1 MKSYIYLRGSFTALV
16 PLALSVAAVLAQPAI
31 AAQMQAAPSKSIVKD
46 VTVSEGT
53 NMAATVSPDGKTII
67 VDLQETLWS
76 LPATGGAM
84 KRLTDPMLE
93 PSRPDW
99 SPKGNWIAFQGYKTG
114 TFHIWLMKPDGA
126 GVKELTDGHG
136 DDREPRISPDGTK
149 VAFASDRAMQ
159 GSYDIW
165 VADIATGKLTQI
177 TSSEKE
183 EYEPTWTP
191 DGKSIAFVSGMG
203 VARGHGASV
212 TAVDVE
218 QVEIASGARKTI
230 YSLPKTGGASVDAAT
245 GAAHIESP
253 SISPSGKLS
262 FILVNG
268 SKSELMVDGKKAG
281 SATDV
286 FPFYA
291 AWLPGG
297 KILYTGDG
305 KILTTDLA
313 SNTSAAVP
321 FTATFHI
328 DRPGYRHRIYDFDGT
343 APKQVRGILHP
354 QLSPDGKQ
362 VLFEALNQLWL
373 MPIGGKPVALT
384 SDSYY
389 KEDAS
394 FSPDGKAIV
403 FSTDADGFES
413 LHIMDLATKQ
423 VRRVTHEPADN
434 AEVSSHWSPDGKSIS
449 FLTQDGTFVADVAT
463 GAVKQVMPEFFYPS
477 EPSWSPD
484 SKTLTMA
491 VLKPFNMRFR
501 EGTSQIY
508 TLDLATGKSVLHEI
522 APFETLTSRGFDGPL
537 FSPDGTKILFVMD
550 DFLYTMPVDAHG
562 IPAGPATKLNNE
574 MSDSPTWSGDSKKIL
589 YVSNTK
595 LRMID
600 ATPGATPQP
609 VPLDLTYV
617 RKLPGTKTVI
627 YAGTLWNGLGAA
639 TQKNVDITVVKNR
652 IVSIKPHTEAATK
665 VTGNDTYIDAHDK
678 LVMPGLWESH
688 NHMYGAIQEAG
699 DAGGRLWLSYG
710 FTTLQSQGDAGYVQE
725 EVKESFASGNRVGPR
740 YFASADIFDGERIF
754 YPTNRSIRSEEQIE
768 REFERTQ
775 SLEVDNYK
783 TYVRMT
789 NERQKKF
796 MELAHNKAGVWVA
809 SHYGVPSMLFGVD
822 GMSHVSATSRWGY
835 AYSRSLTGISYED
848 IRKTFPAA
856 DMWITSTA
864 FGSTAQYA
872 LDPKLVDDTRLQV
885 LDQPWA
891 LKTLKGVVAR
901 AVKTSPSG
909 NSEALKRED
918 ETVAAIYNAGGKI
931 MAGIDSYSPGLLM
944 PLEMGI
950 RAEAFNGMKP
960 WQALQ
965 TATILPARAFG
976 YEKDLGSIE
985 TGKLAD
991 IDIVDGNPLENINDV
1006 MKIAGVMVN
1015 GRYYTQAELMAPFV
1029 KK

>member
-1 MKSYIYLRGSFTALV
+1 MKLHVFLRGSLAAL
-16 PLALSVAAVLAQPAI
+16 PLSLSVAAVLAYPAM
-31 AAQMQAAPSKSIVKD
+31 AQMQSTPSKSIVKA

-53 NMAATVSPDGKTII
+53 NMAATASPDGKTLI

-76 LPATGGAM
+76 LPVSGGKM

-99 SPKGNWIAFQGYKTG
+99 SPKGDWVAFQGYKTG
-114 TFHIWLMKPDGA
+114 TFHIWLMKPDGS
-126 GVKELTDGHG
+126 GVKQLTDGHG

-149 VAFASDRAMQ
+149 VAFASDRGMQ
-159 GSYDIW
+159 GNYDIW
-165 VADIATGKLTQI
+165 VADIATGKVTQVT
-177 TSSEKE
+177 TSAKE
-183 EYEPTWTP
+183 EYEPTWAP
-191 DGKSIAFVSGMG
+191 DGKSIAFVSGTG
-203 VARGHGASV
+203 IARGHGASV
-212 TAVDVE
+212 SGVDVE
-218 QVEIASGARKTI
+218 QVDLAGGSRKTI
-230 YSLPKTGGASVDAAT
+230 YSLKPAGGAGEGA
-245 GAAHIESP
+245 AAHIESP
-253 SISPSGKLS
+253 SISPTGKLS
-262 FILVNG
+262 FVLVG
-268 SKSELMVDGKKAG
+268 GGKSELMVDGKKAG
-281 SATDV
+281 AATDV
-286 FPFYA
+286 FPFYP
-291 AWLPGG
+291 AWLPDG

-313 SNTSAAVP
+313 SNTSAPVP
-321 FTATFHI
+321 FTATFQI
-328 DRPGYRHRIYDFDGT
+328 DRPGYRHRIYDFDST
-343 APKQVRGILHP
+343 APKQVRGIMHP

-373 MPIGGKPVALT
+373 MPIGSKPVALT

-389 KEDAS
+389 KQDAS

-413 LHIMDLATKQ
+413 LHIMDLSTKQ

-434 AEVSSHWSPDGKSIS
+434 AEVSASWSPDGKSIS
-449 FLTQDGTFVADVAT
+449 FLTQEGTYITDVAT

-477 EPSWSPD
+477 TPSWSAD

-491 VLKPFNMRFR
+491 VLKPYNMRFR

-508 TLDLATGKSVLHEI
+508 TLDLASGKSVLHEI
-522 APFETLTSRGFDGPL
+522 APFETLTSRGYDGPI
-537 FSPDGTKILFVMD
+537 FSPDGSKILFVMD
-550 DFLYTMPVDAHG
+550 DFLYAMPVDAHG
-562 IPAGPATKLNNE
+562 VPSGPAVQLNHE
-574 MSDSPTWSGDSKKIL
+574 MSDAPTWSGDSKKIL

-595 LRMID
+595 LRMMD

-617 RKLPGTKTVI
+617 RKLPDAKTVI
-627 YAGTLWNGLGAA
+627 YAGTLWNGLSAA

-652 IVSIKPHTEAATK
+652 IVSITPHTEAATK
-665 VTGNDTYIDAHDK
+665 VSGNDKYIDAHDK

-725 EVKESFASGNRVGPR
+725 EIRESFASGSRVGPR
-740 YFASADIFDGERIF
+740 YFSAADIFDGERIF
-754 YPTNRSIRSEEQIE
+754 YPTNRSIRSEEQIQ
-768 REFERTQ
+768 REFDRAQ
-775 SLEVDNYK
+775 SLEVDNFK
-783 TYVRMT
+783 TYVRLT

-796 MELAHNKAGVWVA
+796 TDLAHNTAGKWVA
-809 SHYGVPSMLFGVD
+809 SHYGVPSMLLDVD

-835 AYSRSLTGISYED
+835 AYSRSLAGISYAD
-848 IRKTFPAA
+848 IRTTFPAA

-864 FGSTAQYA
+864 FGSTAMYGVDQTIA
-872 LDPKLVDDTRLQV
+872 DDPRLQV
-885 LDQPWA
+885 LDQPWS
-891 LKTLKGVVAR
+891 LKTLKANVAR
-901 AVKTSPSG
+901 AAKTSPSG
-909 NSEALKRED
+909 NSDALKRED
-918 ETVAAIYNAGGKI
+918 ETVAAIINAGGKV
-931 MAGIDSYSPGLLM
+931 MAGIDSYSPGLLI
-944 PLEMGI
+944 PLEMVI
-950 RAEAFNGMKP
+950 RAEAVNGLKP

-991 IDIVDGNPLENINDV
+991 IDIVDGNPLENINDM

>member
-1 MKSYIYLRGSFTALV
+1 MKLQDPVVGSAASLSLL
-16 PLALSVAAVLAQPAI
+16 LAVSAI
-31 AAQMQAAPSKSIVKD
+31 ASSAAFAQMQMQKTPSASVTKS

-53 NMAATVSPDGKTII
+53 NMAATASPDGKTLI

-76 LPATGGAM
+76 LPVTGGTM

-99 SPKGNWIAFQGYKTG
+99 SPKGDWIAFQGYKTG
-114 TFHIWLMKPDGA
+114 TFHIWLMKPDGS
-126 GVKELTDGHG
+126 GVRELTDGHG

-177 TSSEKE
+177 TSGAKE

-191 DGKSIAFVSGMG
+191 DGKSIAFVSGTG
-203 VARGHGASV
+203 IARGHGASV
-212 TAVDVE
+212 SGVDVE
-218 QVEIASGARKTI
+218 QVDIAGGSRKTI
-230 YSLPKTGGASVDAAT
+230 YSLPHAGAASADAAM
-245 GAAHIESP
+245 GAPHIESP
-253 SISPSGKLS
+253 SISPAGKLS
-262 FILVNG
+262 FVLVSG
-268 SKSELMVDGKKAG
+268 SKSELMVEGKKVG

-297 KILYTGDG
+297 KILYAGDG

-313 SNTSAAVP
+313 SNTSAAIP
-321 FTATFHI
+321 FSATFAI
-328 DRPGYRHRIYDFDGT
+328 DRPGYRHRIYDFDST
-343 APKQVRGILHP
+343 APKQVRGIMHP
-354 QLSPDGKQ
+354 QLSADGKQ

-389 KEDAS
+389 KQDAS
-394 FSPDGKAIV
+394 LSPDGKSIA

-413 LHIMDLATKQ
+413 LHIMDLATRQ
-423 VRRVTHEPADN
+423 VRRLTHQPAEN
-434 AEVSSHWSPDGKSIS
+434 AEVSSSWSPDGKSIAY
-449 FLTQDGTFVADVAT
+449 LTQDGTFIADVAT
-463 GAVKQVMPEFFYPS
+463 GAVKQVMLEFFYPS
-477 EPSWSPD
+477 QPSWSANG
-484 SKTLTMA
+484 KTLTMA

-501 EGTSQIY
+501 EGLSQIL
-508 TLDLATGKSVLHEI
+508 TLDIATQKYVLHEV
-522 APFETLTSRGFDGPL
+522 APFETITTRGLNGPIY
-537 FSPDGTKILFVMD
+537 SPDGTKVLFVMD
-550 DFLYTMPVDAHG
+550 DFLFTMPVDTHG
-562 IPAGPATKLNNE
+562 IPSGPAVQLNHE

-589 YVSNTK
+589 YVSNTR
-595 LRMID
+595 LRMLD
-600 ATPGATPQP
+600 AAPNATPQP
-609 VPLDLTYV
+609 VALDLTYV
-617 RKLPGTKTVI
+617 RKLPDTKTVI
-627 YAGTLWNGLGAA
+627 YAGTLWNGLGAE

-652 IVSIKPHTEAATK
+652 IVSIAPHTDAATK
-665 VTGNDTYIDAHDK
+665 VTGSDKYIDAHDK

-710 FTTLQSQGDAGYVQE
+710 FTTLQSQGDEGYVQE
-725 EVKESFASGNRVGPR
+725 EIRESFASGSRVGPR
-740 YFASADIFDGERIF
+740 YFAAADIFDGERIF
-754 YPTNRSIRSEEQIE
+754 YPTNRSIRSEEQIA
-768 REFERTQ
+768 REFDRAQ

-783 TYVRMT
+783 TYVRMS

-796 MELAHNKAGVWVA
+796 TDLAHNKAGEWVA
-809 SHYGVPSMLFGVD
+809 SHYGVPSLLLGVD
-822 GMSHVSATSRWGY
+822 GISHVSATSRWGY
-835 AYSRSLTGISYED
+835 AYSRSLTGVSYAD
-848 IRKTFPAA
+848 IRTLFPAG
-856 DMWITSTA
+856 DMWTISTA
-864 FGSTAQYA
+864 FASTAQYA
-872 LDPKLVDDTRLQV
+872 LDPQLVNDPRLQV

-891 LKTLKGVVAR
+891 LKALKGNVAR
-901 AVKTSPSG
+901 AAKTSPSG
-909 NSEALKRED
+909 NSDALKRED
-918 ETVAAIYNAGGKI
+918 ETIAAIYNAGGKV
-931 MAGIDSYSPGLLM
+931 MAGIDSFSPGLLI

-976 YEKDLGSIE
+976 YEKDLGSLE
-985 TGKLAD
+985 AGKLAD
-991 IDIVDGNPLENINDV
+991 LDIVDGNPLENINDV
-1006 MKIAGVMVN
+1006 TKISGVMVN